1 MTELRTPPARR
12 SAPPDLDAE
21 QEVDVGRYARVVLER
36 WWLPL
41 LGLIVGAAIGYVLSL
56 GGSQVYQAKAVIYLG
71 QPQSPTSSAP
81 VNSIQTNPATV
92 NTIVHSE
99 SALRQAA
106 SAARMKVGALRN
118 NVASAAVSGSSASK
132 AAVNPLVA
140 ITVKG
145 GQPRK
150 VSTAANALAQVVIS
164 KVSTYA
170 DQKIANLKVLLNGEN
185 SGLTT
190 TNARINELQDAI
202 QKQGGLSSV
211 ERLLLVNQ
219 LGFAEQQLRQLQQQQ
234 SNTRLQLT
242 LAEQVEKARVV
253 TRAAA
258 VKSTAKSHRNSALV
272 GALIGLLLGIA
283 AALLWDPIATRMNR
297 PARV

>member
-1 MTELRTPPARR
+1 MTEPRRTGPRPV
-12 SAPPDLDAE
+12 PDPDAE
-21 QEVDVGRYARVVLER
+21 QEVDVGRYARLVLER

-41 LGLIVGAAIGYVLSL
+41 AGLIVGAAIGYVLSL

-106 SAARMKVGALRN
+106 AAAKMKVGALRS

-150 VSTAANALAQVVIS
+150 VTAATNALAQVVIS

-219 LGFAEQQLRQLQQQQ
+219 LGFAEQQLQQLQQQQ

-242 LAEQVEKARVV
+242 LAQQVEKARVV

-258 VKSTAKSHRNSALV
+258 VNSTAKSHRNSALV
-272 GALIGLLLGIA
+272 GAFIGLLLGIA
-283 AALLWDPIATRMNR
+283 AALLWDPVVGRMNR

>member
-1 MTELRTPPARR
+1 MTEPRRTRPRPV
-12 SAPPDLDAE
+12 PDPDAE
-21 QEVDVGRYARVVLER
+21 QEVDVGRYARLVLER

-41 LGLIVGAAIGYVLSL
+41 AGLIVGAAIGYVLSL
-56 GGSQVYQAKAVIYLG
+56 GGSQVYQAKALLYLG

-81 VNSIQTNPATV
+81 VNSLQNNPATV
-92 NTIVHSE
+92 NSIVHSE
-99 SALRQAA
+99 SALQQAA
-106 SAARMKVGALRN
+106 AAAKLKVGALRN
-118 NVASAAVSGSSASK
+118 NVSTSSTATGK
-132 AAVNPLVA
+132 TTVNPLVTIA
-140 ITVKG
+140 VKG
-145 GQPRK
+145 SQPRK
-150 VSTAANALAQVVIS
+150 VSVAANALAGVVIT
-164 KVSTYA
+164 KISTYA
-170 DQKIANLKVLLNGEN
+170 DQKIANLKALLAGET
-185 SGLTT
+185 SGLQT

-202 QKQGGLSSV
+202 QKAGGLSSV

-219 LGFAEQQLRQLQQQQ
+219 LGFAEQQLQQLQQQQ

-242 LAEQVEKARVV
+242 LAQQVEKARVV

-283 AALLWDPIATRMNR
+283 AALLWDPVAGRMNR

>member
-1 MTELRTPPARR
+1 
-12 SAPPDLDAE
+12 
-21 QEVDVGRYARVVLER
+21 
-36 WWLPL
+36 
-41 LGLIVGAAIGYVLSL
+41 
-56 GGSQVYQAKAVIYLG
+56 
-71 QPQSPTSSAP
+71 
-81 VNSIQTNPATV
+81 
-92 NTIVHSE
+92 
-99 SALRQAA
+99 
-106 SAARMKVGALRN
+106 MKVGALRN
-118 NVASAAVSGSSASK
+118 SVASAAVSGSSASK

-150 VSTAANALAQVVIS
+150 VSAAANALAQVVIS

-219 LGFAEQQLRQLQQQQ
+219 LGFAEQQLQQLQQQQ

-242 LAEQVEKARVV
+242 LAQQVEKARVV

-258 VKSTAKSHRNSALV
+258 VKSTAKSQRNSALV
-272 GALIGLLLGIA
+272 GAFIGLLLGIA
-283 AALLWDPIATRMNR
+283 AALLWDPVAGRMNR

>member
-1 MTELRTPPARR
+1 
-12 SAPPDLDAE
+12 
-21 QEVDVGRYARVVLER
+21 
-36 WWLPL
+36 
-41 LGLIVGAAIGYVLSL
+41 
-56 GGSQVYQAKAVIYLG
+56 
-71 QPQSPTSSAP
+71 
-81 VNSIQTNPATV
+81 
-92 NTIVHSE
+92 
-99 SALRQAA
+99 
-106 SAARMKVGALRN
+106 
-118 NVASAAVSGSSASK
+118 
-132 AAVNPLVA
+132 VNPLVA

-150 VSTAANALAQVVIS
+150 VAAAANALAQVVNS
-164 KVSTYA
+164 KVSSYA
-170 DQKIANLKVLLNGEN
+170 DQKIANLKVLLTGEN

-219 LGFAEQQLRQLQQQQ
+219 LGFAEQQLQQLQQQQ

-242 LAEQVEKARVV
+242 LAQQVEKARIV

-272 GALIGLLLGIA
+272 GALIGLLLGVA
-283 AALLWDPIATRMNR
+283 AALLWDPVAERMNR

>member
-1 MTELRTPPARR
+1 M
-12 SAPPDLDAE
+12 
-21 QEVDVGRYARVVLER
+21 
-36 WWLPL
+36 
-41 LGLIVGAAIGYVLSL
+41 
-56 GGSQVYQAKAVIYLG
+56 
-71 QPQSPTSSAP
+71 
-81 VNSIQTNPATV
+81 

-106 SAARMKVGALRN
+106 AAAHMKVGALRN
-118 NVASAAVSGSSASK
+118 SVASAAVSGSSASK

-219 LGFAEQQLRQLQQQQ
+219 LGFAEQQLQQLQQQQ

-242 LAEQVEKARVV
+242 LAQQVEKARVV

-283 AALLWDPIATRMNR
+283 AALLWDPVAERMNR